1 MSDPHRHDTALVERL
16 KTTSRVN
23 MSGFLFSQLR
33 QLILSGEIP
42 SGYVF
47 PNEVVFCQ
55 QLGIGRTTLREAYK
69 ALESSGFITRTKRG
83 TYVNPPQATAEAMPF
98 SMMIEMSD
106 FAEMLEFRTI
116 FEGELAALAAKRAD
130 AGNIANLK
138 NYQNHMEANRNDL
151 ALLSQYDT
159 AFHMEIANATK
170 NQLLINTMS
179 SSKDTFFKAVYKAFQ
194 IDTAENVKTALLY
207 HQMILNAVIA
217 HDSARAKKAMTDHIH
232 SVLSRVT

>member
-1 MSDPHRHDTALVERL
+1 MREPHPRDAALFERL
-16 KTTSRVN
+16 KTPARVN
-23 MSGFLFSQLR
+23 MSGFLFSQFR
-33 QLILSGEIP
+33 QMIVSGELP
-42 SGYVF
+42 PGYVF
-47 PNEVVFCQ
+47 PNEVAFCQ

-83 TYVNPPQATAEAMPF
+83 TYVNHPQATADAMPF

-130 AGNIANLK
+130 SDNIANLK
-138 NYQNHMEANRNDL
+138 NYQSHMEANRDDL
-151 ALLSQYDT
+151 ALLSRYDT
-159 AFHMEIANATK
+159 DFHMEIANSTK
-170 NQLLINTMS
+170 NQLLINTMAS
-179 SSKDTFFKAVYKAFQ
+179 CKDTFFKAVYKAFQ
-194 IDTAENVKTALLY
+194 IDTAENIKIALRY

-217 HDSARAKKAMTDHIH
+217 HDSARAKKMMTDHIH